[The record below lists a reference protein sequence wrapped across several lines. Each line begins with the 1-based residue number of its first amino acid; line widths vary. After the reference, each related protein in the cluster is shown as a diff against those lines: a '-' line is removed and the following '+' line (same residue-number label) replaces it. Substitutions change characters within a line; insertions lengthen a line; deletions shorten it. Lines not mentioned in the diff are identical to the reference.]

1 MELSKGIEE
10 LKARWRTNEDTIADL
25 RAQLEDAR
33 VDPLAPARELLEA
46 RVLQNA
52 RLVDALVERGVER
65 ACAVDIGEGRW
76 DPLDPLLTPAQRVF
90 DNTDTRGLLLGR
102 WSWGKK
108 GSVGAGE
115 KRWAH
120 GWFHHVGAWEEERN
134 HYLGRLVDAVK
145 EKVEADWV
153 EKSYPYESAHWLGNP
168 STEEVEATFNSI
180 FMALGDAEEEDED
193 EEEAD
198 EEERFLGYNYFRVG
212 DGVLASLFA
221 DTADTDPT
229 NIIELLETA
238 LEATLSSPMP
248 DTVALSISNLF
259 GGIWCEHNGFE
270 ADWKEIRRDLTTNEG
285 MEHWSDIEDEPPESE
300 DKELSEDNPPRYM
313 KTDYHVTIYDFS
325 QDFPYHLEQLTT
337 CGPFC
342 FEKQLRKGEWEYD
355 DHDEC
360 EDYHPSFSYRLIK
373 KK

>member
-65 ACAVDIGEGRW
+65 ACVVDISEGRW

-120 GWFHHVGAWEEERN
+120 GWFHCVGRVCCDYGDCDWIGFKYCEECKNWVCERHGSN
-134 HYLGRLVDAVK
+134 
-145 EKVEADWV
+145 
-153 EKSYPYESAHWLGNP
+153 
-168 STEEVEATFNSI
+168 TEDGFLCGTMASECYVGTGYSDGGGCLEDYDRCWYCYGAT
-180 FMALGDAEEEDED
+180 LKH
-193 EEEAD
+193 
-198 EEERFLGYNYFRVG
+198 RC
-212 DGVLASLFA
+212 
-221 DTADTDPT
+221 
-229 NIIELLETA
+229 ELLREWGVEELCCSCA
-238 LEATLSSPMP
+238 GLLLS
-248 DTVALSISNLF
+248 F
-259 GGIWCEHNGFE
+259 
-270 ADWKEIRRDLTTNEG
+270 
-285 MEHWSDIEDEPPESE
+285 
-300 DKELSEDNPPRYM
+300 
-313 KTDYHVTIYDFS
+313 
-325 QDFPYHLEQLTT
+325 
-337 CGPFC
+337 
-342 FEKQLRKGEWEYD
+342 
-355 DHDEC
+355 
-360 EDYHPSFSYRLIK
+360 
-373 KK
+373 